1 VHSTPTTCRDIS
13 DVMTLLVDVGQ
24 QLARD
29 KAAGTS
35 TGVQEADY
43 ARLLEQSA
51 HRMEDLSTAP
61 ADPAELQEVAVLF
74 DMVFGFGLENPA
86 SEEPFN
92 AAAAAFETS
101 CGYALFS

>member
-1 VHSTPTTCRDIS
+1 
-13 DVMTLLVDVGQ
+13 MTLLVDVGQ

-29 KAAGTS
+29 QAAGTA

-51 HRMEDLSTAP
+51 NRIEDLSTAP
-61 ADPAELQEVAVLF
+61 ADPAELQQVAVLF
-74 DMVFGFGLENPA
+74 DTVFGFGLENPA
-86 SEEPFN
+86 SEGPFN